1 MFFRYNLKFSASTA
15 PSEVDKAEN
24 DREAD
29 VESVES
35 QEDEE
40 EKEEFVEAVEDIT
53 DLNASQRKELMEILR
68 KVEETNEGGQPDKI
82 QDINGEVAEA
92 DISS

>member
-1 MFFRYNLKFSASTA
+1 M
-15 PSEVDKAEN
+15 DKAEN

-35 QEDEE
+35 QDDEE

-53 DLNASQRKELMEILR
+53 ELNASQRKELMEILR
-68 KVEETNEGGQPDKI
+68 KVEETNDGSHPDKV
-82 QDINGEVAEA
+82 QDFNGDVAEA
-92 DISS
+92 NISS